1 MAHRLWPLCLVFGAA
16 CKPAEIPE
24 KRTSINENDALEAV
38 FEGSQLLFEEL
49 ERTARDAGMDL
60 DSDFQGDWPLSGSAT
75 LRPGSSVVSTTYVVD
90 RTEMGWPQREWSV
103 ELQLEPLIIDEVR
116 INGVLQGHWDYR
128 DYQDSELVEH
138 AFTGELS
145 WQGAG
150 ESVDGSGEG
159 TTAFAATLQDGVWIL
174 RDGLLGDALIQEG
187 DLGGG

>member
-1 MAHRLWPLCLVFGAA
+1 MAPRLCPLCLLALG

-24 KRTSINENDALEAV
+24 KRESINETDALEAL

-49 ERTARDAGMDL
+49 ERTARDADMDL

-75 LRPGSSVVSTTYVVD
+75 LRPGSSVVAATYVVD
-90 RTEMGWPQREWSV
+90 RSELGWPQREWSV
-103 ELQLEPLIIDEVR
+103 ELQLEPLIVDNVQLR
-116 INGVLQGHWDYR
+116 GVLQGHWDYR
-128 DYQDSELVEH
+128 DYQDVELVEH

-150 ESVDGSGEG
+150 EAVDGSGAG
-159 TTAFAATLQDGVWIL
+159 TTAFAATLEDGVWIL

-187 DLGGG
+187 DLAGER